1 VVRFL
6 HTADWQIGMTRRFLS
21 PEAQA
26 RFSQSRV
33 DAIRRLGRVA
43 RDQGCAFVVVCGDVF
58 ESNQLTPQTVRRAL
72 EALRE
77 VPVPV
82 YLLPGNHDPLDAM
95 SVFTSPVFQDEAPS
109 HVHVLAGTGA
119 REVAPGVELVAA
131 PWRSKHPGRDLV
143 SEALEGVDVGPAPEG
158 TVRIVVG
165 HGAVDELDPDR
176 RNAATIATAPLLS
189 ALREGRIHYVAL
201 GDRHSRTQVAG
212 TPAIHYAGA
221 PEPTAW
227 REERPGDVLVVEVKP
242 GHDPRVTPHHVGTW
256 SFHLVSERLGSD
268 LDLDA
273 LDARLSALSDKD
285 RSVVR
290 LALSGELTVAQHARL
305 EELCARH
312 RDTLAALDQ
321 WGRHTDLAVL
331 DDGAAWEDLGLG
343 GFLATAV
350 DEIRALAR
358 PVANGWAP
366 SQGQVPWEGQAPS
379 ERQAP
384 SEGQVARSGE
394 APSGCGG
401 VPVDDDGPEPH
412 GRRPVFLPGRDDDE
426 DSARD
431 ALALLY
437 RLTRGGAA

>member
-1 VVRFL
+1 MVRFL

-21 PEAQA
+21 AEAQA
-26 RFSQSRV
+26 RFAQSRV
-33 DAIRRLGRVA
+33 DVIRRLGRVA
-43 RDQGCAFVVVCGDVF
+43 EAQECAFVVVCGDVF

-72 EALRE
+72 EALRD

-95 SVFTSPVFQDEAPS
+95 SVFTSPVFRQEVPP
-109 HVHVLAGTGA
+109 HVHVLDETGV

-143 SEALEGVDVGPAPEG
+143 AEALADVGDGPAPEG
-158 TVRIVVG
+158 VVRVVVG

-176 RNAATIATAPLLS
+176 RNAASIATAPLVAS
-189 ALREGRIHYVAL
+189 LREGRVHYVAL
-201 GDRHSRTQVAG
+201 GDRHSRTAVAG

-227 REERPGDVLVVEVKP
+227 REERPGDVLVVEVAP
-242 GHDPRVTPHHVGTW
+242 GQEASVTPHHVGTW
-256 SFHLVSERLGSD
+256 SFHLVGERVGSD
-268 LDLDA
+268 ADLAALDA
-273 LDARLSALSDKD
+273 LLAALPDKD
-285 RSVVR
+285 RTVVR
-290 LALSGELTVAQHARL
+290 LALTGELTVAQHARL

-312 RDTLAALDQ
+312 RDTLASLHQ

-331 DDGAAWEDLGLG
+331 DDGADWEDLGLG

-350 DEIRALAR
+350 EEIRALAR
-358 PVANGWAP
+358 PVGPVPDPSPPGAP
-366 SQGQVPWEGQAPS
+366 VPATPVPAASAPGADRD
-379 ERQAP
+379 EARVDEEEP
-384 SEGQVARSGE
+384 S
-394 APSGCGG
+394 
-401 VPVDDDGPEPH
+401 
-412 GRRPVFLPGRDDDE
+412 RPLFVPGRDDDE

-437 RLTRGGAA
+437 RLTRGGVA

>member
-21 PEAQA
+21 GEAQA

-33 DAIRRLGRVA
+33 DVIRRLGRVA
-43 RDQGCAFVVVCGDVF
+43 RDQDCDFVVVCGDVF

-95 SVFTSPVFQDEAPS
+95 SVFTSPVFRDEVPP
-109 HVHVLAGTGA
+109 HVHVLDETGV
-119 REVAPGVELVAA
+119 REVAPGVQLVAA

-143 SEALEGVDVGPAPEG
+143 AEALQTVPEGPAPQG
-158 TVRIVVG
+158 VVRVVVG

-176 RNAATIATAPLLS
+176 RNAAGIATGPLLD
-189 ALREGRIHYVAL
+189 ALSEGRVHYVAL

-212 TPAIHYAGA
+212 VPALHYAGA

-227 REERPGDVLVVEVKP
+227 REERPGDVLVVDVEP
-242 GHDPRVTPHHVGTW
+242 GGQARVTPHHVGTW
-256 SFHLVSERLGSD
+256 TFHLVRERLGSD
-268 LDLDA
+268 SDLDA
-273 LDARLSALSDKD
+273 LDARLTALPDKD
-285 RSVVR
+285 RTIVR

-305 EELCARH
+305 EELCVRH

-331 DDGAAWEDLGLG
+331 DEAADWDDLGLG

-350 DEIRALAR
+350 EEIRALAR
-358 PVANGWAP
+358 PVPPLPGEL
-366 SQGQVPWEGQAPS
+366 S
-379 ERQAP
+379 
-384 SEGQVARSGE
+384 SGE
-394 APSGCGG
+394 PSSGELQPGE
-401 VPVDDDGPEPH
+401 PADDEGA
-412 GRRPVFLPGRDDDE
+412 GRQVFVPGRDDDE